1 MNIVI
6 GADLVPT
13 KSNIELFKKG
23 DIDTLIGKELTD
35 IIRNADY
42 RIFNL
47 EVPLVDESSPIKKC
61 GPNLIAPI
69 QCISAYKSMG
79 IDLLTLANNHILDQG
94 INGLSSTIRTL
105 EKAGISYVGVG
116 NSIKEASKPKIIS
129 CKGKKI
135 GIYACVEHEF
145 TVATEKESG
154 ANPIDL
160 LETPDHIVDLKNQ
173 CDYVIVLY
181 HGGKEQY
188 RYPSP
193 NLQKTCRKL
202 VEKGADLVV
211 CQHSHCI
218 GCKEE
223 YLQGTI
229 VYGQGNFLFDDEEN
243 EYWQT
248 SLLIM
253 LSDDFEVKYIPLKK
267 NENKVRIAEKNEAK
281 TILEQFNN
289 RSEEIKDSKKV
300 SQHYDDLAENYKVF
314 YFLNIMRVKRGV
326 LYRVINKLT
335 KGCLEKSI
343 IDSAINSMYK
353 YTLINYVE
361 CEAHR
366 ELFLH
371 SLKKNDK

>member
-1 MNIVI
+1 MNIII

-13 KSNIELFKKG
+13 KSNIELFEKG
-23 DIDTLIGKELTD
+23 DVDTLIGRELTD
-35 IIRNADY
+35 IIRSADY

-47 EVPLVDESSPIKKC
+47 EVPLVNESSPIKKC
-61 GPNLIAPI
+61 GPNLIAPT
-69 QCISAYKSMG
+69 QCISAYKAME

-94 INGLSSTIRTL
+94 IKGLDSTIKTL
-105 EKAGISYVGVG
+105 KKADISYIGVG
-116 NSIKEASKPKIIS
+116 NSIKDASKPKIIN
-129 CKGKKI
+129 CEGKKI

-160 LETPDHIVDLKNQ
+160 LETPDHIVELKKQ

-218 GCKEE
+218 GCREE

-253 LSDDFEVKYIPLKK
+253 ISDDFEVKYIPLKK
-267 NENKVRIAEKNEAK
+267 NKNTVRVAKENEAK
-281 TILEQFNN
+281 NILEQFNI
-289 RSEEIKDSKKV
+289 RSEELTDSKKV
-300 SQHYDDLAENYKVF
+300 GQHYDELAEYYKNF
-314 YFLNIMRVKRGV
+314 YLLNIMKIKRGL
-326 LYRVINKLT
+326 LYRIINKLT
-335 KGCLEKSI
+335 KGLLEKTI
-343 IDSAINSMYK
+343 IDAAYNSMYK
-353 YTLINYVE
+353 YTLRNYVE
-361 CEAHR
+361 CEAHS
-366 ELFLH
+366 ELILH
-371 SLKKNDK
+371 ILKKL

>member
-1 MNIVI
+1 MSIVI

-13 KSNIELFKKG
+13 KSNVELFEKG
-23 DIDTLIGKELTD
+23 DIDTLIGSELKD
-35 IIRNADY
+35 IILNADY

-47 EVPLVDESSPIKKC
+47 EIPLTDESNPIKKC
-61 GPNLIAPI
+61 GPNLIAPTK
-69 QCISAYKSMG
+69 CISAYKAMN

-94 INGLSSTIRTL
+94 KKGLESSIETL
-105 EKAGISYVGVG
+105 KSAGISYVGVG
-116 NSIKEASKPKIIS
+116 DSIKDASKPKII
-129 CKGKKI
+129 CCNGKKI

-145 TVATEKESG
+145 TVATEIDSG

-160 LETPDHIVDLKNQ
+160 LETPDHIVELKKQ

-193 NLQKTCRKL
+193 NLHKTCRKL
-202 VEKGADLVV
+202 VEKGADLVI

-253 LSDDFEVKYIPLKK
+253 LSSDFEVKYIPLKK
-267 NENKVRIAEKNEAK
+267 TGNSVRLAKGAEAEN
-281 TILEQFNN
+281 ILEQFNI
-289 RSEEIKDSKKV
+289 RSEEILDSDKV
-300 SQHYDDLAENYKVF
+300 YQHYSELADQYKNHYLFSVMK
-314 YFLNIMRVKRGV
+314 IKRGL
-326 LYRVINKLT
+326 LYRIINKLT
-335 KGCLEKSI
+335 KGSLDKNI
-343 IDSAINSMYK
+343 INKAFNSMYR
-353 YTLINYVE
+353 YELENYVE

-366 ELFLH
+366 ELFLNI
-371 SLKKNDK
+371 LKKG

>member
-1 MNIVI
+1 MSIVI

-13 KSNIELFKKG
+13 KSNVELFEKG
-23 DIDTLIGKELTD
+23 DIDTLIGSELKD
-35 IIRNADY
+35 IILNADY

-47 EVPLVDESSPIKKC
+47 EIPLTDESNPIKKC
-61 GPNLIAPI
+61 GPNLIAPTK
-69 QCISAYKSMG
+69 CISAYKAMN

-94 INGLSSTIRTL
+94 KKGLDSSIETL
-105 EKAGISYVGVG
+105 KSAGISYVGVG
-116 NSIKEASKPKIIS
+116 DSIKDASKPKIIS
-129 CKGKKI
+129 CNGKKI

-145 TVATEKESG
+145 TVATETDSG

-160 LETPDHIVDLKNQ
+160 LETPDHIVELKKQ

-193 NLQKTCRKL
+193 NLHKTCRKL
-202 VEKGADLVV
+202 VEKGADLVI

-253 LSDDFEVKYIPLKK
+253 LSSDFEVKYIPLKK
-267 NENKVRIAEKNEAK
+267 TGNSVRLAKGAEAEN
-281 TILEQFNN
+281 ILEQFNI
-289 RSEEIKDSKKV
+289 RSEEILDSDKV
-300 SQHYDDLAENYKVF
+300 YQHYSELADQYKNHYLFSVMK
-314 YFLNIMRVKRGV
+314 IKRGL
-326 LYRVINKLT
+326 LYRIINKLT
-335 KGCLEKSI
+335 KGSLDKNI
-343 IDSAINSMYK
+343 INKAFNSMYRYK
-353 YTLINYVE
+353 LENYVE

-366 ELFLH
+366 ELLLNI
-371 SLKKNDK
+371 LKKG

>member
-1 MNIVI
+1 MSIVI

-13 KSNIELFKKG
+13 KSNVELFEKG
-23 DIDTLIGKELTD
+23 DIDTLIGSELKD
-35 IIRNADY
+35 IILNADY

-47 EVPLVDESSPIKKC
+47 EIPLTDESNPIKKC
-61 GPNLIAPI
+61 GPNLIAPTK
-69 QCISAYKSMG
+69 CISAYKAMN

-94 INGLSSTIRTL
+94 KKGLESSIETL
-105 EKAGISYVGVG
+105 KSAGISYVGVG
-116 NSIKEASKPKIIS
+116 DSIKDASKPKII
-129 CKGKKI
+129 CCNGKKI

-145 TVATEKESG
+145 TVATETDSG

-160 LETPDHIVDLKNQ
+160 LETPDHIVELKKQ

-193 NLQKTCRKL
+193 NLHKTCRKL
-202 VEKGADLVV
+202 VEKGADLVI

-218 GCKEE
+218 GCKEK

-253 LSDDFEVKYIPLKK
+253 LSSDFEVKYIPLKK
-267 NENKVRIAEKNEAK
+267 TGNSVRLAKGAEAENV
-281 TILEQFNN
+281 LEQFNI
-289 RSEEIKDSKKV
+289 RSEEILDSDKV
-300 SQHYDDLAENYKVF
+300 YQHYSELADQYKNHYLFSVMK
-314 YFLNIMRVKRGV
+314 IKRGL
-326 LYRVINKLT
+326 LYRIINKLT
-335 KGCLEKSI
+335 KGSLDKNI
-343 IDSAINSMYK
+343 INKAFNSMYR
-353 YTLINYVE
+353 YELENYVE

-366 ELFLH
+366 ELLLNI
-371 SLKKNDK
+371 LKKG

>member
-1 MNIVI
+1 MSIVI

-13 KSNIELFKKG
+13 KSNVELFEKG
-23 DIDTLIGKELTD
+23 DIDTLIGSELKD
-35 IIRNADY
+35 IILNADY

-47 EVPLVDESSPIKKC
+47 EIPLTDESNPIKKC
-61 GPNLIAPI
+61 GPNLIAPTK
-69 QCISAYKSMG
+69 CISAYKAMN

-94 INGLSSTIRTL
+94 KKGLESSIETL
-105 EKAGISYVGVG
+105 KSAGISYVGVG
-116 NSIKEASKPKIIS
+116 DSIKDASKPKIIR
-129 CKGKKI
+129 CNGKKI

-145 TVATEKESG
+145 TVATEIDSG

-160 LETPDHIVDLKNQ
+160 LETPDHIVELKKQ

-193 NLQKTCRKL
+193 NLHKTCRKL
-202 VEKGADLVV
+202 VEKGADLVI

-253 LSDDFEVKYIPLKK
+253 LSSDFEVKYIPLKK
-267 NENKVRIAEKNEAK
+267 TGNSVRLAKGAEAEN
-281 TILEQFNN
+281 ILEQFNI
-289 RSEEIKDSKKV
+289 RSEEILDFDKV
-300 SQHYDDLAENYKVF
+300 YQHYSELADQYKNHYLFSVMK
-314 YFLNIMRVKRGV
+314 IKRGL
-326 LYRVINKLT
+326 LYRIINKLT
-335 KGCLEKSI
+335 KGSLDKNI
-343 IDSAINSMYK
+343 INKAFNSMYR
-353 YTLINYVE
+353 YELENYVE

-366 ELFLH
+366 ELLLNI
-371 SLKKNDK
+371 LKKG

>member
-1 MNIVI
+1 MSIVI

-13 KSNIELFKKG
+13 KSNVELFEKG
-23 DIDTLIGKELTD
+23 DIDTLIGSELKD
-35 IIRNADY
+35 IILNADY

-47 EVPLVDESSPIKKC
+47 EIPLTDESNPIKKC
-61 GPNLIAPI
+61 GPNLIAPTK
-69 QCISAYKSMG
+69 CISAYKAMN

-94 INGLSSTIRTL
+94 KKGLESSIETL
-105 EKAGISYVGVG
+105 KSAGISYVGVG
-116 NSIKEASKPKIIS
+116 DSIKDASKPKII
-129 CKGKKI
+129 CCNGKKI

-145 TVATEKESG
+145 TVATETDSG

-160 LETPDHIVDLKNQ
+160 LETPDHIVELKKQ

-193 NLQKTCRKL
+193 NLHKTCRKL
-202 VEKGADLVV
+202 VEKGADLVI

-253 LSDDFEVKYIPLKK
+253 LSSDFEVKYIPLKK
-267 NENKVRIAEKNEAK
+267 TGNSVRLAKGAEAEN
-281 TILEQFNN
+281 ILEQFNI
-289 RSEEIKDSKKV
+289 RSEEILDSDKV
-300 SQHYDDLAENYKVF
+300 YQHYSELADQYKNHYLFSVMK
-314 YFLNIMRVKRGV
+314 IKRGL
-326 LYRVINKLT
+326 LYRIINKLT
-335 KGCLEKSI
+335 KGSLDKNI
-343 IDSAINSMYK
+343 INKAFNSMYR
-353 YTLINYVE
+353 YELENYVE

-366 ELFLH
+366 ELLLNI
-371 SLKKNDK
+371 LKKG

>member
-13 KSNIELFKKG
+13 KSNIELFEKG
-23 DIDTLIGKELTD
+23 DIDTLIGRELKNK
-35 IIRNADY
+35 ILSADY

-47 EVPLVDESSPIKKC
+47 EVPLTDESDPIKKC
-61 GPNLIAPI
+61 GPNLIASTK
-69 QCISAYKSMG
+69 CIAAYKAME

-94 INGLSSTIRTL
+94 KKGLESSL
-105 EKAGISYVGVG
+105 SVLKKAGISYVGVG
-116 NSIKEASKPKIIS
+116 DSIKEASRPQIIS
-129 CKGKKI
+129 CDDKRI
-135 GIYACVEHEF
+135 GVYACADHEF
-145 TVATEKESG
+145 TVATENEGG
-154 ANPIDL
+154 ANPVDL
-160 LETPDHIVDLKNQ
+160 LETPDHIVALKKQ

-193 NLQKTCRKL
+193 NLQKMCRKL

-253 LSDDFEVKYIPLKK
+253 ISDNFEVKYIPIKK
-267 NENKVRIAEKNEAK
+267 NKNTVRLAKGDEAK
-281 TILEQFNN
+281 NILEQFNL
-289 RSEEIKDSKKV
+289 RSEEILDSKKV
-300 SQHYDDLAENYKVF
+300 QQHYDELATYYKNYYLLSVMK
-314 YFLNIMRVKRGV
+314 IKRGL
-326 LYRVINKLT
+326 LYRIINKLS
-335 KGCLEKSI
+335 KGLLEKTI
-343 IDSAINSMYK
+343 INAAYNSMYR
-353 YTLINYVE
+353 YILINYIE
-361 CEAHR
+361 CEAHS
-366 ELFLH
+366 ELLLH
-371 SLKKNDK
+371 ILKKQ

>member
-1 MNIVI
+1 MSIVI

-13 KSNIELFKKG
+13 KSNVELFEKG
-23 DIDTLIGKELTD
+23 DIDTLIGSELKD
-35 IIRNADY
+35 IILNADY

-47 EVPLVDESSPIKKC
+47 EIPLTDESNPIKKC
-61 GPNLIAPI
+61 GPNLIAPTK
-69 QCISAYKSMG
+69 CISAYKEMN

-94 INGLSSTIRTL
+94 KKGLESSIETL
-105 EKAGISYVGVG
+105 KSAGISYVGVG
-116 NSIKEASKPKIIS
+116 DSIKDASKPKII
-129 CKGKKI
+129 CCNGKKI

-145 TVATEKESG
+145 TVATEIDSG

-160 LETPDHIVDLKNQ
+160 LETPDHIVELKKQ

-193 NLQKTCRKL
+193 NLHKTCRKL
-202 VEKGADLVV
+202 VEKGADLVI

-253 LSDDFEVKYIPLKK
+253 LSSDFEVKYIPLKK
-267 NENKVRIAEKNEAK
+267 TGNSVRLAKGAEAEN
-281 TILEQFNN
+281 ILEQFNI
-289 RSEEIKDSKKV
+289 RSEEILDSDKV
-300 SQHYDDLAENYKVF
+300 YQHYSELADQYKNHYLFSVMK
-314 YFLNIMRVKRGV
+314 IKRGL
-326 LYRVINKLT
+326 LYRIINKLT
-335 KGCLEKSI
+335 KGSLDKNI
-343 IDSAINSMYK
+343 INKAFNSMYR
-353 YTLINYVE
+353 YELENYVE

-366 ELFLH
+366 ELLLNI
-371 SLKKNDK
+371 LKKG

>member
-1 MNIVI
+1 MSIVI

-13 KSNIELFKKG
+13 KSNVELFEKG
-23 DIDTLIGKELTD
+23 DIDTLIGSELKD
-35 IIRNADY
+35 IILNADY

-47 EVPLVDESSPIKKC
+47 EIPLTDESNPIKKC
-61 GPNLIAPI
+61 GPNLIAPTK
-69 QCISAYKSMG
+69 CISAYKAMN

-94 INGLSSTIRTL
+94 KKGLESSIETL
-105 EKAGISYVGVG
+105 KSAGISYVGVG
-116 NSIKEASKPKIIS
+116 DSIKDASKPKII
-129 CKGKKI
+129 CCNGKKI

-145 TVATEKESG
+145 TVATEIDSG

-160 LETPDHIVDLKNQ
+160 LETPDHIVELKKQ

-193 NLQKTCRKL
+193 NLHKTCRKL
-202 VEKGADLVV
+202 VEKGADLVI

-253 LSDDFEVKYIPLKK
+253 LSSDFEVKYIPLKK
-267 NENKVRIAEKNEAK
+267 TGNSVRLAKGAEAEN
-281 TILEQFNN
+281 ILEQFNI
-289 RSEEIKDSKKV
+289 RSEEILDSDKV
-300 SQHYDDLAENYKVF
+300 YQHYSELADQYKNHYLFSVMK
-314 YFLNIMRVKRGV
+314 IKRGL
-326 LYRVINKLT
+326 LYRIINKLT
-335 KGCLEKSI
+335 KGSLDKNI
-343 IDSAINSMYK
+343 INKAFNSMYR
-353 YTLINYVE
+353 YELENYVE

-366 ELFLH
+366 ELLLNI
-371 SLKKNDK
+371 LKKG

>member
-1 MNIVI
+1 M
-6 GADLVPT
+6 PT
-13 KSNIELFKKG
+13 KSNVELFEKG
-23 DIDTLIGKELTD
+23 DIDTLIGSELKD
-35 IIRNADY
+35 IILNADY

-47 EVPLVDESSPIKKC
+47 EIPLTDESSPIKKC
-61 GPNLIAPI
+61 GPNLIASTK
-69 QCISAYKSMG
+69 CISAYQTMN

-94 INGLSSTIRTL
+94 KKGLDSSIETL
-105 EKAGISYVGVG
+105 KNAGISYVGVG
-116 NSIKEASKPKIIS
+116 DSIKDASKPKIIS
-129 CKGKKI
+129 CNGKKI

-145 TVATEKESG
+145 TVATEKDSG

-160 LETPDHIVDLKNQ
+160 LETPDHILELKKQ

-202 VEKGADLVV
+202 VEKGADLVI

-253 LSDDFEVKYIPLKK
+253 LSEDFEVNYIPLKK
-267 NENKVRIAEKNEAK
+267 TANAVRLAKGDEAK
-281 TILEQFNN
+281 NILEQFSH
-289 RSEEIKDSKKV
+289 RSEEIRDPEKV
-300 SQHYDDLAENYKVF
+300 YQHYGELADQYKNH
-314 YFLNIMRVKRGV
+314 YLLRIMKIKRSL
-326 LYRVINKLT
+326 LYRIINKLT
-335 KGCLEKSI
+335 KGLIEKTI
-343 IDSAINSMYK
+343 INKVINSMYR
-353 YTLINYVE
+353 YELENYVE

-366 ELFLH
+366 ELLLNI
-371 SLKKNDK
+371 LKKG

>member
-1 MNIVI
+1 MNIII

-13 KSNIELFKKG
+13 KSNIELFEKG
-23 DIDTLIGKELTD
+23 DVDTLIGRELTD
-35 IIRNADY
+35 IIRSADY

-47 EVPLVDESSPIKKC
+47 EVPLVNESSPIKKC
-61 GPNLIAPI
+61 GPNLIAPT
-69 QCISAYKSMG
+69 QCISAYKAME

-94 INGLSSTIRTL
+94 IKGLDSTIKTL
-105 EKAGISYVGVG
+105 KKADISYIGVG
-116 NSIKEASKPKIIS
+116 NSIKDASKPKIIN
-129 CKGKKI
+129 CEGKKI

-160 LETPDHIVDLKNQ
+160 LETPDHIVELKKQ

-218 GCKEE
+218 GCREE

-253 LSDDFEVKYIPLKK
+253 ISDDFEVKYIPLKK
-267 NENKVRIAEKNEAK
+267 NKNTVRVAKENEAK
-281 TILEQFNN
+281 NILEQFNI
-289 RSEEIKDSKKV
+289 RSEELTDSKKV
-300 SQHYDDLAENYKVF
+300 GQHYDELAEYYKNF
-314 YFLNIMRVKRGV
+314 YLLNIMKIKRGL
-326 LYRVINKLT
+326 LYRIINKLT
-335 KGCLEKSI
+335 KGLLEKTI
-343 IDSAINSMYK
+343 IDAAYNSTYK
-353 YTLINYVE
+353 YTLRNYVE
-361 CEAHR
+361 CEAHS
-366 ELFLH
+366 ELILH
-371 SLKKNDK
+371 ILKKL

>member
-1 MNIVI
+1 MSIVI

-13 KSNIELFKKG
+13 KSNVELFEKG
-23 DIDTLIGKELTD
+23 DIDTLIGSELKD
-35 IIRNADY
+35 IILNADY

-47 EVPLVDESSPIKKC
+47 EIPLTDESNPIKKC
-61 GPNLIAPI
+61 GPNLIAPTK
-69 QCISAYKSMG
+69 CISAYKAMN

-94 INGLSSTIRTL
+94 KKGLESSIETL
-105 EKAGISYVGVG
+105 KSAGISYVGVG
-116 NSIKEASKPKIIS
+116 DSIKDAFKPKII
-129 CKGKKI
+129 CCNGKKI

-145 TVATEKESG
+145 TVATEIDSG

-160 LETPDHIVDLKNQ
+160 LETPDHIVELKKQ

-193 NLQKTCRKL
+193 NLHKTCRKL
-202 VEKGADLVV
+202 VEKGADLVI

-253 LSDDFEVKYIPLKK
+253 LSSDFEVKYIPLKK
-267 NENKVRIAEKNEAK
+267 TGNSVRLAKGAEAEN
-281 TILEQFNN
+281 ILEQFNI
-289 RSEEIKDSKKV
+289 RSEEILDSDNV
-300 SQHYDDLAENYKVF
+300 YQHYSELADQYKNHYLFSVMK
-314 YFLNIMRVKRGV
+314 IKRGL
-326 LYRVINKLT
+326 LYRIINKLT
-335 KGCLEKSI
+335 KGSLDKNI
-343 IDSAINSMYK
+343 INKAFNSMYR
-353 YTLINYVE
+353 YELENYVE

-366 ELFLH
+366 ELLLNI
-371 SLKKNDK
+371 LKKG

>member
-1 MNIVI
+1 MSIVI

-13 KSNIELFKKG
+13 KSNVELFEKG
-23 DIDTLIGKELTD
+23 DIDTLIGSELKD
-35 IIRNADY
+35 IILNADY

-47 EVPLVDESSPIKKC
+47 EIPLTDESNPIKKC
-61 GPNLIAPI
+61 GPNLIAPTK
-69 QCISAYKSMG
+69 CISAYKAMN

-94 INGLSSTIRTL
+94 KKGLDSSIETL
-105 EKAGISYVGVG
+105 KSAGISYVGVG
-116 NSIKEASKPKIIS
+116 DSIKDASKPKIIS
-129 CKGKKI
+129 CNGKKI

-145 TVATEKESG
+145 TVATETDSG

-160 LETPDHIVDLKNQ
+160 LETPDHIVELKKQ

-193 NLQKTCRKL
+193 NLHKTCRKL
-202 VEKGADLVV
+202 VEKGADLVI

-253 LSDDFEVKYIPLKK
+253 LSSDFEVKYIPLKK
-267 NENKVRIAEKNEAK
+267 TGNSVRLAKGAEAEN
-281 TILEQFNN
+281 ILEQFNI
-289 RSEEIKDSKKV
+289 RSEEILDSDKV
-300 SQHYDDLAENYKVF
+300 YQHYSELADQYKNHYLFSVMK
-314 YFLNIMRVKRGV
+314 IKRGL
-326 LYRVINKLT
+326 LYRIINKLT
-335 KGCLEKSI
+335 KGSLDKNI
-343 IDSAINSMYK
+343 INKAFNSMYR
-353 YTLINYVE
+353 YELENYVE

-366 ELFLH
+366 ELLLNI
-371 SLKKNDK
+371 LKKG

>member
-1 MNIVI
+1 MSIVI

-13 KSNIELFKKG
+13 KSNVELFEKG
-23 DIDTLIGKELTD
+23 DIDTLIGSELKD
-35 IIRNADY
+35 IILNADY

-47 EVPLVDESSPIKKC
+47 EIPLTDESNPIKKC
-61 GPNLIAPI
+61 GPNLIAPTK
-69 QCISAYKSMG
+69 CISAYKAMN

-94 INGLSSTIRTL
+94 KKGLESSIETL
-105 EKAGISYVGVG
+105 KSAGISYVGVG
-116 NSIKEASKPKIIS
+116 DSIKDASKPKII
-129 CKGKKI
+129 CCNGKKI

-145 TVATEKESG
+145 TVATETDSG

-160 LETPDHIVDLKNQ
+160 LETPDHIVELKKQ

-193 NLQKTCRKL
+193 NLHKTCRKL
-202 VEKGADLVV
+202 VEKGADLVI

-253 LSDDFEVKYIPLKK
+253 LSSDFEVKYIPLKK
-267 NENKVRIAEKNEAK
+267 TGNSVRLAKGAEAENV
-281 TILEQFNN
+281 LEQFNI
-289 RSEEIKDSKKV
+289 RSEEILDSDKV
-300 SQHYDDLAENYKVF
+300 YQHYSELADQYKNHYLFSVMK
-314 YFLNIMRVKRGV
+314 IKRGL
-326 LYRVINKLT
+326 LYRIINKLT
-335 KGCLEKSI
+335 KGSLDKNI
-343 IDSAINSMYK
+343 INKAFNSMYR
-353 YTLINYVE
+353 YELENYVE

-366 ELFLH
+366 ELLLNI
-371 SLKKNDK
+371 LKKG

>member
-1 MNIVI
+1 MSIVI

-13 KSNIELFKKG
+13 KSNVELFEKG
-23 DIDTLIGKELTD
+23 DIDTLIGSELKD
-35 IIRNADY
+35 IILNADY

-47 EVPLVDESSPIKKC
+47 EIPLTDESNPIKKC
-61 GPNLIAPI
+61 GPNLIASTT
-69 QCISAYKSMG
+69 CISAYQTMN

-94 INGLSSTIRTL
+94 KKGLDSSIETL
-105 EKAGISYVGVG
+105 KKAGISYVGVG
-116 NSIKEASKPKIIS
+116 DSIKDASKPKIIS
-129 CKGKKI
+129 CNGKKI

-145 TVATEKESG
+145 TVATEKDSG

-160 LETPDHIVDLKNQ
+160 LETPDHILELKKQ

-202 VEKGADLVV
+202 VEKGADLVI

-229 VYGQGNFLFDDEEN
+229 IYGQGNFLFDDEEN

-248 SLLIM
+248 SLLIK
-253 LSDDFEVKYIPLKK
+253 LSEDFKIEYIPLQK
-267 NENKVRIAEKNEAK
+267 NGNTVRLAK
-281 TILEQFNN
+281 GDEGKIILEQFNL
-289 RSEEIKDSKKV
+289 RSKEILNPMKV
-300 SQHYDDLAENYKVF
+300 YQHYSELADQYKNHYLFSVMK
-314 YFLNIMRVKRGV
+314 IKRGL
-326 LYRVINKLT
+326 LYRIINKLT
-335 KGCLEKSI
+335 KGSLDKNI
-343 IDSAINSMYK
+343 INKAFNSMYR
-353 YTLINYVE
+353 YELENYVE

-366 ELFLH
+366 ELLLNI
-371 SLKKNDK
+371 LKKG

>member
-1 MNIVI
+1 MSIVI

-13 KSNIELFKKG
+13 KSNVELFEKG
-23 DIDTLIGKELTD
+23 DIDTLIGSELKD
-35 IIRNADY
+35 IILNADY

-47 EVPLVDESSPIKKC
+47 EIPLTDESNPIKKC
-61 GPNLIAPI
+61 GPNLIAPTK
-69 QCISAYKSMG
+69 CISAYKAMN

-94 INGLSSTIRTL
+94 KKGLESSIETL
-105 EKAGISYVGVG
+105 KSAGISYVGVG
-116 NSIKEASKPKIIS
+116 DSIKDASKPKII
-129 CKGKKI
+129 CCNGKKI

-145 TVATEKESG
+145 TVATEIDSG

-160 LETPDHIVDLKNQ
+160 LETPDHIVELKKQ

-193 NLQKTCRKL
+193 NLHKTCRKL
-202 VEKGADLVV
+202 VEKGADLVI

-253 LSDDFEVKYIPLKK
+253 LSSDFEVKYIPLKK
-267 NENKVRIAEKNEAK
+267 TGNSVRLAKGAEAEN
-281 TILEQFNN
+281 ILEQFNI
-289 RSEEIKDSKKV
+289 RSEEILDSDKLY
-300 SQHYDDLAENYKVF
+300 QHYSELADQYKNHYLFSVMK
-314 YFLNIMRVKRGV
+314 IKRGL
-326 LYRVINKLT
+326 LYRIINKLT
-335 KGCLEKSI
+335 KGSLDKNI
-343 IDSAINSMYK
+343 INKAFNSMYR
-353 YTLINYVE
+353 YELENYVE

-366 ELFLH
+366 ELLLNI
-371 SLKKNDK
+371 LKKG

>member
-1 MNIVI
+1 MSIVI

-13 KSNIELFKKG
+13 KSNVELFEKG
-23 DIDTLIGKELTD
+23 DIDTLIGSELKD
-35 IIRNADY
+35 IILNADY

-47 EVPLVDESSPIKKC
+47 EIPLTDESNPIKKC
-61 GPNLIAPI
+61 GPNLIAPTK
-69 QCISAYKSMG
+69 CISAYKAMN

-94 INGLSSTIRTL
+94 KKGLESSIETL
-105 EKAGISYVGVG
+105 KSAGISYVGVG
-116 NSIKEASKPKIIS
+116 DSIKDASKPKII
-129 CKGKKI
+129 CCNGKKI

-145 TVATEKESG
+145 TVATEIDSG

-160 LETPDHIVDLKNQ
+160 LETPDHIVELKKQ

-193 NLQKTCRKL
+193 NLHKTCRKL
-202 VEKGADLVV
+202 VEKGADLVI

-253 LSDDFEVKYIPLKK
+253 LSSDFEVKYIPLKK
-267 NENKVRIAEKNEAK
+267 TGNSVRLAKGAEAEN
-281 TILEQFNN
+281 ILEQFNI
-289 RSEEIKDSKKV
+289 RSEEILDSDKV
-300 SQHYDDLAENYKVF
+300 YQHYSELADQYKNHYLF
-314 YFLNIMRVKRGV
+314 SFMKIKRGL
-326 LYRVINKLT
+326 LYRIINKLT
-335 KGCLEKSI
+335 KGSLDKNI
-343 IDSAINSMYK
+343 INKAFNSMYR
-353 YTLINYVE
+353 YELENYVE

-366 ELFLH
+366 ELLLNI
-371 SLKKNDK
+371 LKKG

>member
-1 MNIVI
+1 MNIII

-13 KSNIELFKKG
+13 KSNIELFEKG
-23 DIDTLIGKELTD
+23 DIDTLIGRELTD

-47 EVPLVDESSPIKKC
+47 EVPLVDECSPIKKC
-61 GPNLIAPI
+61 GPNLIAPTK
-69 QCISAYKSMG
+69 CISAYKAMG
-79 IDLLTLANNHILDQG
+79 IELLTLANNHILDQG
-94 INGLSSTIRTL
+94 KKGLESSIKTL
-105 EKAGISYVGVG
+105 KEAGISYVGVG
-116 NSIKEASKPKIIS
+116 NSIREAHRPQIIS
-129 CKGKKI
+129 CNGKRI

-145 TVATEKESG
+145 TVATGKESG

-160 LETPDHIVDLKNQ
+160 LETPDHIVKLKKQ

-248 SLLIM
+248 SLLIRIT
-253 LSDDFEVKYIPLKK
+253 DNFEVDYIPLKK
-267 NENKVRIAEKNEAK
+267 NKNTVRLAKDDDAKN
-281 TILEQFNN
+281 ILEQFNL
-289 RSEEIKDSKKV
+289 RSEEILDQKKV
-300 SQHYDDLAENYKVF
+300 CQHYDELANYYKNYYLLSVMK
-314 YFLNIMRVKRGV
+314 IKRG
-326 LYRVINKLT
+326 LIYRIINKLS
-335 KGCLEKSI
+335 KGLLEKNI
-343 IDSAINSMYK
+343 INAAYNGMYR
-353 YTLINYVE
+353 YTLRNCVE
-361 CEAHR
+361 CEAHS
-366 ELFLH
+366 ELLLH
-371 SLKKNDK
+371 ILKK

>member
-1 MNIVI
+1 MSIVI

-13 KSNIELFKKG
+13 KSNVELFEKG
-23 DIDTLIGKELTD
+23 DIDTLIGSELKD
-35 IIRNADY
+35 IILNADY

-47 EVPLVDESSPIKKC
+47 EIPLTDESSPIKKC
-61 GPNLIAPI
+61 GPNLIASTK
-69 QCISAYKSMG
+69 CISAYQTMN

-94 INGLSSTIRTL
+94 KKGLDSSIETL
-105 EKAGISYVGVG
+105 KNAGISYVGVG
-116 NSIKEASKPKIIS
+116 DSIKDASKPKIIS
-129 CKGKKI
+129 CNGKKI

-145 TVATEKESG
+145 TVATEKDSG

-160 LETPDHIVDLKNQ
+160 LETPDHILELKKQ

-202 VEKGADLVV
+202 VEKGADLVI

-253 LSDDFEVKYIPLKK
+253 LSEDFEVNYIPLKK
-267 NENKVRIAEKNEAK
+267 TANAVRLAKGDEAK
-281 TILEQFNN
+281 NILEQFSH
-289 RSEEIKDSKKV
+289 RSEEIRDPEKV
-300 SQHYDDLAENYKVF
+300 YQHYGELADQYKNH
-314 YFLNIMRVKRGV
+314 YLLRIMKIKRSL
-326 LYRVINKLT
+326 LYRIINKLA
-335 KGCLEKSI
+335 KGLIEKTI
-343 IDSAINSMYK
+343 INKVINSMYR
-353 YTLINYVE
+353 YELENYVE

-366 ELFLH
+366 ELLLNI
-371 SLKKNDK
+371 LKKG

>member
-1 MNIVI
+1 MSIVI

-13 KSNIELFKKG
+13 KSNVELFEKG
-23 DIDTLIGKELTD
+23 DIDTLIGSELKD
-35 IIRNADY
+35 IILNADY

-47 EVPLVDESSPIKKC
+47 EIPLTDKSNPIKKC
-61 GPNLIAPI
+61 GPNLIAPTK
-69 QCISAYKSMG
+69 CISAYKAMN

-94 INGLSSTIRTL
+94 KKGLESSIETL
-105 EKAGISYVGVG
+105 KSAGISYVGVG
-116 NSIKEASKPKIIS
+116 DSIKDASKPKII
-129 CKGKKI
+129 CCNGKKI

-145 TVATEKESG
+145 TVATEIDSG

-160 LETPDHIVDLKNQ
+160 LETPDHIVELKKQ

-193 NLQKTCRKL
+193 NLHKTCRKL
-202 VEKGADLVV
+202 VEKGADLVI

-253 LSDDFEVKYIPLKK
+253 LSSDFEVKYIPLKK
-267 NENKVRIAEKNEAK
+267 TGNSVRLAKGAEAEN
-281 TILEQFNN
+281 ILEQFNI
-289 RSEEIKDSKKV
+289 RSEEILDSDKV
-300 SQHYDDLAENYKVF
+300 YQHYSELAVQYKNHYLFSVMK
-314 YFLNIMRVKRGV
+314 IKRGL
-326 LYRVINKLT
+326 LYRIINKLT
-335 KGCLEKSI
+335 KGSLDKNI
-343 IDSAINSMYK
+343 INKAFNSMYR
-353 YTLINYVE
+353 YELENYVE

-366 ELFLH
+366 ELLLNI
-371 SLKKNDK
+371 LKKG

>member
-1 MNIVI
+1 MSIVI

-13 KSNIELFKKG
+13 KSNVELFEKG
-23 DIDTLIGKELTD
+23 DIDTLIGSELKD
-35 IIRNADY
+35 IILNADY

-47 EVPLVDESSPIKKC
+47 EIPLTDESNPIKKC
-61 GPNLIAPI
+61 GPNLIASTT
-69 QCISAYKSMG
+69 CISAYQTMN

-94 INGLSSTIRTL
+94 KKGLDSSIETL
-105 EKAGISYVGVG
+105 KKAGISYVGVG
-116 NSIKEASKPKIIS
+116 DSIKDASKPKIIS
-129 CKGKKI
+129 CNGKKI

-145 TVATEKESG
+145 TVATEKDSG

-160 LETPDHIVDLKNQ
+160 LETPDHILELKKQ

-202 VEKGADLVV
+202 VEKGADLVI

-248 SLLIM
+248 SLLIK
-253 LSDDFEVKYIPLKK
+253 LSEDFKIEYIPLKK
-267 NENKVRIAEKNEAK
+267 NGNTVRLAKGDEGKN
-281 TILEQFNN
+281 ILEQFNL
-289 RSEEIKDSKKV
+289 RSKEILNPMKV
-300 SQHYDDLAENYKVF
+300 YQHYSELADQYKNHYLFSVMK
-314 YFLNIMRVKRGV
+314 IKRGL
-326 LYRVINKLT
+326 LYRIINKLT
-335 KGCLEKSI
+335 KGSLDKNI
-343 IDSAINSMYK
+343 INKAFNSMYR
-353 YTLINYVE
+353 YELENYVE

-366 ELFLH
+366 ELLLNI
-371 SLKKNDK
+371 LKKG